1 MSVVFSTCRTGLVS
15 DTQDP
20 GTGPPITVRKGITR
34 LPIRFSFFAAA
45 AVTTT
50 LFDCSPHA
58 TGDLWVWASFLFSVE
73 EQVFIQ
79 VTFRVPFAVPWAT
92 LSGLLTEQRKERG
105 PRESFKENFTDLP
118 GIRLEPIRPQ
128 LYCCKN

>member
-1 MSVVFSTCRTGLVS
+1 M
-15 DTQDP
+15 
-20 GTGPPITVRKGITR
+20 RKGITR

-50 LFDCSPHA
+50 LLVSSPHA

-105 PRESFKENFTDLP
+105 PRESLKENFTVSPRVMP
-118 GIRLEPIRPQ
+118 GLSQ
-128 LYCCKN
+128 LGDKLCYKYTLQSCFCKS